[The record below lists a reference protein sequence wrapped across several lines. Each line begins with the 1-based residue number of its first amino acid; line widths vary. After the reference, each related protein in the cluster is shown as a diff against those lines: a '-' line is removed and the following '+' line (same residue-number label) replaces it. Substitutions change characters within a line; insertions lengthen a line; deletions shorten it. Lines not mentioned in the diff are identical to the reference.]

1 MDAISIRILLATAER
16 RTSDPNPWTHC
27 KTFSHFAS
35 ALIFG
40 DSIAAPKTI
49 KMQKADAD
57 RWEKRLREAEERAK
71 NRADEYAR
79 EQEQYWKD
87 LEEIGD
93 TNQDLSEQR
102 SGGFFLDPV
111 RAYLYPYQ
119 QWLRLGCIWMRVFKN
134 ILIWEECYLSFWI
147 ALTSLSLAVVVFFLP
162 WGLILK
168 WTLRIV
174 VWVTLGP
181 WMKLVDI
188 FLIDHVEEETDALM
202 QERRNKLQRE
212 RQKWLDQ
219 QKLEALIVRENVAKL
234 RDFKQYMFGQH
245 IIQVNTLK
253 KDRYYDIPL
262 PSSTSSPYDPGSKSL
277 GEVAMQEAGYHRI
290 RITGQ
295 QLVGDM
301 IPQVTIYLDVS
312 FATCYLQSH

>member
-1 MDAISIRILLATAER
+1 
-16 RTSDPNPWTHC
+16 
-27 KTFSHFAS
+27 
-35 ALIFG
+35 
-40 DSIAAPKTI
+40 
-49 KMQKADAD
+49 
-57 RWEKRLREAEERAK
+57 
-71 NRADEYAR
+71 
-79 EQEQYWKD
+79 
-87 LEEIGD
+87 
-93 TNQDLSEQR
+93 
-102 SGGFFLDPV
+102 
-111 RAYLYPYQ
+111 
-119 QWLRLGCIWMRVFKN
+119 MRVFKN

-181 WMKLVDI
+181 WMKLIDV
-188 FLIDHVEEETDALM
+188 FLIDHVEEETDALKT
-202 QERRNKLQRE
+202 ERMNKLQRE

-262 PSSTSSPYDPGSKSL
+262 PSSTSTPYDPGSKSV
-277 GEVAMQEAGYHRI
+277 GELAMQEAGYHRV

-301 IPQVTIYLDVS
+301 IPQVTVYLDVS
-312 FATCYLQSH
+312 FTTCYFQSH